1 MEKLTDAEVVKAL
14 EICTDKLT
22 ISCPNACPFYD
33 ECENDLCALERQALA
48 LIKRKDAEI
57 YVLNEALDGETVK
70 NMRLKHEVERLKE
83 YESALKK
90 GCALDR
96 CINKGFVQDEAYKE
110 FADKIYRMLC
120 NKQNWSALK
129 DAWLINGECSW
140 LKQKIGNLL
149 KELTEGSGCNG
160 QDNEG

>member
-48 LIKRKDAEI
+48 LIKRKDAEL

-70 NMRLKHEVERLKE
+70 NMRLKHEVERLKAE
-83 YESALKK
+83 IRNTDNHLVS
-90 GCALDR
+90 LD
-96 CINKGFVQDEAYKE
+96 IPLIEAKIEAYKE
-110 FADKIYRMLC
+110 FAERLEEIIPHYSDRYTTM
-120 NKQNWSALK
+120 
-129 DAWLINGECSW
+129 ECVMGA
-140 LKQKIGNLL
+140 IRYIE
-149 KELTEGSGCNG
+149 KELTEGSTNG
-160 QDNEG
+160 QDNEGSST